1 MIQETANKLMF
12 VRRVLYR
19 LKQSYGYPVDLY
31 RFTSSDINLATGRKD
46 VRRTKYSISKA
57 VILPASMARKF
68 AYDLSYV
75 AANKNF
81 SYGAFYDVKTRLI
94 IVDGI
99 DLPVGFDILIDDHFV
114 HGSKSY
120 VVRTVESIIDS
131 FGFLITAKETEGT
144 LPFEVTSLHAVTN
157 LNFNSGGYLHE

>member
-1 MIQETANKLMF
+1 
-12 VRRVLYR
+12 
-19 LKQSYGYPVDLY
+19 
-31 RFTSSDINLATGRKD
+31 
-46 VRRTKYSISKA
+46 
-57 VILPASMARKF
+57 MARKF

-99 DLPVGFDILIDDHFV
+99 DLPSGFDILIDDRFV
-114 HGSKSY
+114 HGNKSY
-120 VVRTVESIIDS
+120 AVKTVESIIDS

-144 LPFEVTSLHAVTN
+144 LPFEVTSLFPASN
-157 LNFNSGGYLHE
+157 LNFNSGGRLHE